1 MGSILLFRMEKN
13 NSPSGI
19 ARKHTAQTLP
29 SVTGFVVKLW
39 MNAFLENI
47 LSGLENVYYNQ
58 SCQKRDKVY
67 SINIYIL
74 KSQLLKIMYKE
85 N

>member
-1 MGSILLFRMEKN
+1 MGSILSFRMEKN

-39 MNAFLENI
+39 MNAFLVWRTRTIIRAAKKE
-47 LSGLENVYYNQ
+47 V
-58 SCQKRDKVY
+58 K
-67 SINIYIL
+67 YIA
-74 KSQLLKIMYKE
+74 
-85 N
+85 